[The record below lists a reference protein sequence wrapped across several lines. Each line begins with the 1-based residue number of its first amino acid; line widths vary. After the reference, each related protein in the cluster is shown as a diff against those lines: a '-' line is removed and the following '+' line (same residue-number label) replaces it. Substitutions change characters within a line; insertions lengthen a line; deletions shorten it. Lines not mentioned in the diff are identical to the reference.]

1 MFGFFHSI
9 SCRLVANVS
18 VFDCQGV
25 YDKVMKRPLSQASQ
39 SGLPFSIIPT
49 TPDSLGSQVVRDPLP
64 FTVPS
69 PAHSQHPNSSQTS
82 SELMMFAQPTSCSSG
97 PLSLQDPQTP
107 TSYPSQ
113 TSIPS
118 QISQSSQIANPS
130 RLSPP
135 SHSRH
140 FSARKQN
147 SSKKSNEK
155 AFFSSLHCEPLLKT
169 SSDSSEEDS
178 LLTISFYDG
187 RKGSLDLSTR
197 VGDGLASEG
206 SLTEGKS
213 VLFGDWKQY
222 VPQEEK
228 SVLST
233 QDVLYDELN
242 RTLQEG
248 LSEEE
253 VEASNENEV
262 TIQEL
267 DAVLKEDEESES
279 EVSPVLPS
287 LLERSEEKAS
297 PVIPSVSENEGK
309 LSVSGSEEKLSVS
322 EKEEKQSVG
331 LSEEKLSA
339 SQSEAKGIFTE

>member
-1 MFGFFHSI
+1 
-9 SCRLVANVS
+9 
-18 VFDCQGV
+18 
-25 YDKVMKRPLSQASQ
+25 
-39 SGLPFSIIPT
+39 
-49 TPDSLGSQVVRDPLP
+49 
-64 FTVPS
+64 
-69 PAHSQHPNSSQTS
+69 
-82 SELMMFAQPTSCSSG
+82 
-97 PLSLQDPQTP
+97 
-107 TSYPSQ
+107 
-113 TSIPS
+113 
-118 QISQSSQIANPS
+118 
-130 RLSPP
+130 
-135 SHSRH
+135 
-140 FSARKQN
+140 
-147 SSKKSNEK
+147 
-155 AFFSSLHCEPLLKT
+155 
-169 SSDSSEEDS
+169 
-178 LLTISFYDG
+178 
-187 RKGSLDLSTR
+187 GSLDLSTR

-339 SQSEAKGIFTE
+339 SQSEAKASSQSEVTEEFISTSPPRHVTFSQTPDSTESQPVPIILPQPDSTESQPVPIILLQPDSAESQPVPIVPPRPEEDDLP